1 MSRPLTPRLY
11 QLNELINEEAKNFIF
26 EIFDKLIPTEYSV
39 VNGIKF
45 GEFIYD
51 QYVFTTKSNQKY
63 EVDFYHTLLNLNKL
77 KNIIEYFPNEKLI
90 NCIDIG
96 FTIFNN
102 VNNDYHDYGRW
113 NNDPYLKR
121 TNKNEQ
127 YEVLG
132 KVAFIIEEY
141 IKNHLEQKI
150 YVVSKD
156 TYTSNLKVYLYMF
169 EKLFKSFIKIED
181 VSEYYDNG
189 AFYFIKNQ

>member
-1 MSRPLTPRLY
+1 MGRPLTPRLY
-11 QLNELINEEAKNFIF
+11 QLNELINEEVKNFIF

-51 QYVFTTKSNQKY
+51 QYVFTTKSDQKY
-63 EVDFYHTLLNLNKL
+63 EVDFYHTTLNLNKL
-77 KNIIEYFPNEKLI
+77 KNIIEYYPDKKLI

-102 VNNDYHDYGRW
+102 VNSEYHDYGTW
-113 NNDPYLKR
+113 NNDPYIKR
-121 TNKNEQ
+121 TDKNEQ

-132 KVAFIIEEY
+132 KVAFIIDEY
-141 IKNHLEQKI
+141 IKTHPEQKI
-150 YVVSKD
+150 YAIGKD
-156 TYTSNLKVYLYMF
+156 TYKSNIKTYLYMF

-181 VSEYYDNG
+181 ISEYYNNG
-189 AFYFIKNQ
+189 AFYFIK

>member
-1 MSRPLTPRLY
+1 MGRPLTPRLY
-11 QLNELINEEAKNFIF
+11 QLNELINEEVKNFIF

-51 QYVFTTKSNQKY
+51 QYVFTTKSDQKY
-63 EVDFYHTLLNLNKL
+63 EVDFYHTTLNLNKL
-77 KNIIEYFPNEKLI
+77 KNIIKYFPNENFI
-90 NCIDIG
+90 ECIDIG

-102 VNNDYHDYGRW
+102 VNNDYHDYGTW

-141 IKNHLEQKI
+141 IKSHPEQKI
-150 YVVSKD
+150 YAISKD

-189 AFYFIKNQ
+189 AFYFIKN